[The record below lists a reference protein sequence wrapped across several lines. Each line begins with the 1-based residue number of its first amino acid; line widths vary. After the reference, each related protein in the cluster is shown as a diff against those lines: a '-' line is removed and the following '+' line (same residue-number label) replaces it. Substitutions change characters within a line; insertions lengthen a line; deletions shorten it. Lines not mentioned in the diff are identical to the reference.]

1 MLIYAGTKSDFMIDT
16 ENDRLETKLY
26 ENIKLKMNRTTG
38 LSELN
43 AWRNSLKEMYIT
55 LNDSDIPKD
64 AGVAIEYNIPQT
76 SKRVD
81 FLISGYGL
89 NGKGNVVIVELK
101 QWEKLTAIDGQDAI
115 VETYT
120 GGANRRV
127 VHPCYQAWSYAALIR
142 DYNEYVQDN
151 EISLHPCA
159 YLHNYPRIEND
170 PLDKEQY
177 QDIME
182 ETPAF
187 TYGQREALRTFIK
200 KQIVT
205 GDKEDTLLKI
215 EHGKIKPSK
224 QLQDALL
231 NMLKGNQEFVMLDEQ
246 KVVYESILDYSCQ
259 CQKDGK
265 KRTIIVEGGPGTG
278 KTVIAINLLAELTN
292 RMQFVQYVS
301 KNAAPR
307 TVYQFKLKGHMR
319 KNSVDNLFKGSGSY
333 TEAPRNSVGTLLADE
348 AHRLNE
354 KSGMFQNMGEN
365 QIKEIIH
372 AAACSVFFIDE
383 SQRVTLS
390 DIGSVAEIEKWAAL
404 EKSEIIKMQLVSQF
418 RCNGSDGY
426 LAWLDQALEIR
437 ETANYDL
444 DGIDYDIRIC
454 DTPAEMETIVL
465 EKNRARNRARILAGY
480 CWNWPKATRNN
491 TNFHD
496 IEIGNYSISWNLNGG
511 DAFAISEESIHEA
524 GCIHTSQ
531 GLEFDY
537 TGVII
542 GDDMRFENGKVI
554 TDYTKRAK
562 TDNSLKGIKTLAKR
576 DKEKA
581 DQVAD
586 EIIKNTYRTLMTR
599 GMKGCYVYCTDAALA
614 QYFKKLL
621 KQNDKGVKVY
631 EGKTIERIRKFTE
644 DRDWDQFHSPANL
657 AKSIVIEAAELLE
670 CFQWSDTEYDLQHI
684 KEELADVLVYSQ
696 NLLDKLELDA
706 DEIVNMK
713 MKQNE
718 AKYPVDKAKGN
729 ATKYT
734 EL

>member
-621 KQNDKGVKVY
+621 KQKVIKGKVY

>member
-1 MLIYAGTKSDFMIDT
+1 
-16 ENDRLETKLY
+16 
-26 ENIKLKMNRTTG
+26 
-38 LSELN
+38 
-43 AWRNSLKEMYIT
+43 
-55 LNDSDIPKD
+55 
-64 AGVAIEYNIPQT
+64 
-76 SKRVD
+76 
-81 FLISGYGL
+81 
-89 NGKGNVVIVELK
+89 
-101 QWEKLTAIDGQDAI
+101 
-115 VETYT
+115 
-120 GGANRRV
+120 
-127 VHPCYQAWSYAALIR
+127 
-142 DYNEYVQDN
+142 
-151 EISLHPCA
+151 
-159 YLHNYPRIEND
+159 
-170 PLDKEQY
+170 
-177 QDIME
+177 ME

-187 TYGQREALRTFIK
+187 TYGQRESLRTFIK

-224 QLQDALL
+224 QLQDALV

-278 KTVIAINLLAELTN
+278 KTVVAINLLTELTN

-404 EKSEIIKMQLVSQF
+404 EKSEVIKMQLVSQF

-437 ETANYDL
+437 DTANYDL

-454 DTPAEMETIVL
+454 DTPAEMESIVV

-491 TNFHD
+491 TNYHD
-496 IEIGNYSISWNLNGG
+496 IEIGDYSISWNLDGG

-537 TGVII
+537 VGVII

-554 TDYTKRAK
+554 TDYTKRAR
-562 TDNSLKGIKTLAKR
+562 TDNSLKGIKTLAKK

-599 GMKGCYVYCTDAALA
+599 GMKGCYVYCTDTALA
-614 QYFKKLL
+614 EYLKKLL
-621 KQNDKGVKVY
+621 KQK
-631 EGKTIERIRKFTE
+631 
-644 DRDWDQFHSPANL
+644 
-657 AKSIVIEAAELLE
+657 
-670 CFQWSDTEYDLQHI
+670 
-684 KEELADVLVYSQ
+684 
-696 NLLDKLELDA
+696 
-706 DEIVNMK
+706 
-713 MKQNE
+713 
-718 AKYPVDKAKGN
+718 
-729 ATKYT
+729 
-734 EL
+734 

>member
-89 NGKGNVVIVELK
+89 DGKGNVVIVELK

-151 EISLHPCA
+151 EIGLHPCA

-177 QDIME
+177 QNIME

-187 TYGQREALRTFIK
+187 TYGQREALRRFIK

-224 QLQDALL
+224 QLQDALA

-319 KNSVDNLFKGSGSY
+319 KNSIDNLFKGSGSY

-444 DGIDYDIRIC
+444 DGMDYDIRIC
-454 DTPAEMETIVL
+454 DTPAEMEAIVV

-496 IEIGNYSISWNLNGG
+496 IEIGDYSISWNLNGG
-511 DAFAISEESIHEA
+511 DAFAISEESVHEA

-562 TDNSLKGIKTLAKR
+562 TDNSLKGIKTLAKK

-586 EIIKNTYRTLMTR
+586 EIIKNTYRNNHAFEVMCNLLFEAWCKQTYREKIVQFSFVNGDGGDGGVEAYCVLEDGNVVGVQSKWFPMEIEDSQIRQIESSIQTAKKVR
-599 GMKGCYVYCTDAALA
+599 PQISTYVVCVPRDLGSKQIVKGGGLA
-614 QYFKKLL
+614 QNTEADRWITLVEKCKLSYPDL
-621 KQNDKGVKVY
+621 
-631 EGKTIERIRKFTE
+631 EIIE
-644 DRDWDQFHSPANL
+644 
-657 AKSIVIEAAELLE
+657 
-670 CFQWSDTEYDLQHI
+670 
-684 KEELADVLVYSQ
+684 
-696 NLLDKLELDA
+696 
-706 DEIVNMK
+706 
-713 MKQNE
+713 
-718 AKYPVDKAKGN
+718 
-729 ATKYT
+729 
-734 EL
+734 